1 MSRRGSK
8 PCPMS
13 TVKMGGISMSFEIS
27 NCLGLKIR
35 DSRVVVSSRDVA
47 KAFSKRHD
55 HVLRDINNLPC
66 SQEFRLPNFGAVYK
80 TSPDG
85 SRIGTSVEEI
95 FMTRDGFTLLAMG
108 YTGEKAMRFKELFIA
123 EFNRMEREMKVAGED
138 FRIPKSLSEAL
149 RLAAEIEERRV
160 LLEERN
166 RTLEPKALAW
176 DATCGE
182 GSEMSI
188 QAVAKELARFG
199 TGPRKLFDLL
209 AKRKVIYRLDGS
221 WVPMQRYIDSGHF
234 RVKRVTMDLGAQR
247 QKSYCKTLVTPKG
260 RDLIA
265 RVLADQALSVFAGV
279 R

>member
-1 MSRRGSK
+1 MTK
-8 PCPMS
+8 
-13 TVKMGGISMSFEIS
+13 VKQGGISMAFEIT

-35 DSRVVVSSRDVA
+35 DNRVVVSSRDVA
-47 KAFSKRHD
+47 KAFGKRHD

-66 SQEFRLPNFGAVYK
+66 SQEFRLPNFGVVYK
-80 TSPDG
+80 TLPDG
-85 SRIGTSVEEI
+85 SRVGASVEEV

-123 EFNRMEREMKVAGED
+123 EFNRMERELKVAEGD
-138 FRIPKSLSEAL
+138 FRIPKSLPEAL

-160 LLEERN
+160 FFEERN
-166 RTLEPKALAW
+166 RMIEPKALAW

-199 TGPRKLFDLL
+199 TGPRRLFELL
-209 AKRKVIYRLDGS
+209 ARRKVIYRLDGS
-221 WVPMQRYIDSGHF
+221 WVPMQRFIDSGHF
-234 RVKRVTMDLGAQR
+234 RVKRVTVDLGADR

-265 RVLADQALSVFAGV
+265 RVLADQTLPVFAGA